1 MLTKPHEILRAA
13 MRGGFAIGAFNT
25 SNLEV
30 TQAIVRAAE
39 SQAAPVIVQASEG
52 ALAYAGLEILAG
64 IVKTLAASS
73 AVPVVLHLDHG
84 KSLDVIK
91 QCIEA
96 GFTSVMIDASSED
109 LAENIT
115 ITSEVVRYAH
125 ERDVWVE
132 AELGAMPG
140 IEGLKEAE
148 GKNKLDEL
156 LTDPEQVKKFVQETD
171 VDALAVAIG
180 TIHGAFTGQEYIRFE
195 LLSAIE
201 KAVPDLPLVLHGAS
215 GVATRQLKRAV
226 TANVCKVNV
235 DTEIRMVFEAAVKSY
250 FNKPHDK
257 IDIREM
263 LSPARE
269 AARRIVAEKIK
280 IFGSAGRAV
289 M

>member
-1 MLTKPHEILRAA
+1 

>member
-1 MLTKPHEILRAA
+1 MK
-13 MRGGFAIGAFNT
+13 GGFAIGAFNT

-30 TQAIVRAAE
+30 TQAIVAAAE
-39 SQAAPVIVQASEG
+39 SQDSPVIVQTSEG
-52 ALAYAGLEILAG
+52 ALAYAGLEVLAG
-64 IVKTLAASS
+64 IVRTLAAES

-156 LTDPEQVKKFVQETD
+156 LTDPEQVKKFVQETG
-171 VDALAVAIG
+171 VDALAVSIG
-180 TIHGAFTGQEYIRFE
+180 TLHGAFTGQEYIRFE
-195 LLSAIE
+195 LLGAIE

-215 GVATRQLKRAV
+215 GVAVRQLKRVV
-226 TANVCKVNV
+226 TANVCKVNI
-235 DTEIRMVFEAAVKSY
+235 DTEIRIAFEAAVKSY
-250 FNKPHDK
+250 CSESHDK
-257 IDIREM
+257 VDIRKM
-263 LSPARE
+263 LTPARE
-269 AARRIVAEKIK
+269 AVQKAVAEKIK

>member
-1 MLTKPHEILRAA
+1 MK
-13 MRGGFAIGAFNT
+13 GGFAIGAFNT

-30 TQAIVRAAE
+30 TQAIVAAAE
-39 SQAAPVIVQASEG
+39 SQDSPVIVQTSEG
-52 ALAYAGLEILAG
+52 ALAYAGLEVLAG
-64 IVKTLAASS
+64 IVRTLAAAS

-140 IEGLKEAE
+140 IEGLKE
-148 GKNKLDEL
+148 GKRKNKLNEL
-156 LTDPEQVKKFVQETD
+156 LTDPEQVKKFVQETG
-171 VDALAVAIG
+171 VDALAVSIG

-195 LLSAIE
+195 LLGAIE

-215 GVATRQLKRAV
+215 GVAVRQLKRVV
-226 TANVCKVNV
+226 TANVCKVNI
-235 DTEIRMVFEAAVKSY
+235 DTEIRLAFEAAVKSY
-250 FNKPHDK
+250 CSESHDK
-257 IDIREM
+257 VDIRKM
-263 LSPARE
+263 LTPARE
-269 AARRIVAEKIK
+269 AVQKIVAEKIK
-280 IFGSAGRAV
+280 IFGSAGRAI

>member
-13 MRGGFAIGAFNT
+13 ARGNFGIGAFNT

-30 TQAIVRAAE
+30 TQAIVKAAE
-39 SQAAPVIVQASEG
+39 SQKAPVIVQTSEG
-52 ALAYAGLEILAG
+52 ALEYAGLEVLAG
-64 IVKTLAASS
+64 VVKTLAAES

-109 LAENIT
+109 LAENIA

-140 IEGLKEAE
+140 VEGLKEAE
-148 GKNKLDEL
+148 EKNKLDEL
-156 LTDPEQVKKFVQETD
+156 LTDPEQAKKFVQETG

-195 LLSAIE
+195 LLGAIE

-215 GVATRQLKRAV
+215 GVAARQLKRAV
-226 TANVCKVNV
+226 TTSVCKVNV
-235 DTEIRMVFEAAVKSY
+235 DTEMRMVFAAAVKSY
-250 FNKPHDK
+250 FNEAHDK
-257 IDIREM
+257 IDIREI
-263 LSPARE
+263 LAPARE
-269 AARRIVAEKIK
+269 AVQRAVAEKIK
-280 IFGSAGRAV
+280 IFGSAGRV
-289 M
+289 KM